1 MSSDTFEWEEL
12 KTFADCFVDEADFD
26 EEITEIVDEAPI
38 WIEEE
43 VWGSALKRTDSIST
57 CSTAISVDS
66 ELSDPEA

>member
-43 VWGSALKRTDSIST
+43 VWGFALK
-57 CSTAISVDS
+57 
-66 ELSDPEA
+66 